1 MKHTPLHAV
10 HVELGARLIDFF
22 GWHMPVLYQS
32 IPDEVLTVRRAVG
45 IFDLCHMGRLTVT
58 GPQREDAVQ
67 RVISNGIERIKP
79 GAIRYALLCNEQ
91 GTILDDTLVYN
102 DEPNEMFH
110 IVVNASNREPD
121 FEHIRANIEPFDAT
135 VTNVSD
141 EQTMIALQ
149 GPASEAVM
157 SSLTEFDLSELGYYR
172 FRHGVVNGIDCI
184 VSRTGYTGEDG
195 FELFFPQEPAVEMW
209 KALMAAGEAHGMAPI
224 GLGARDVL
232 RTEAAMPLYGQD
244 IDLTTNPLEADI
256 AFGVKIDKDF
266 IGAEA
271 LREVKAAGLTRKRV
285 GLEVDTKRVPRPGC
299 VLLRG
304 DEEIGKV
311 TSGTYSP
318 TLEKNI
324 AMGYVPIDM
333 AEADTTL
340 EMDIRGRRHGAR
352 VVPLPFYK
360 RPR

>member
-1 MKHTPLHAV
+1 MHTPLHSV

-22 GWHMPVLYQS
+22 GWHMPVLYGS
-32 IPDEVLTVRRAVG
+32 IPDEVLNVRRAVG
-45 IFDLCHMGRLTVT
+45 LFDLCHMGRLTVS
-58 GPQREDAVQ
+58 GPEREDAVQ
-67 RVISNGIERIKP
+67 RVISNGIDRIKP

-102 DEPNEMFH
+102 DEPNGLFH

-121 FEHIRANIEPFDAT
+121 FEHVRKHIEPYDA
-135 VTNVSD
+135 VVENVSD

-149 GPASEAVM
+149 GPASEAVL
-157 SSLTEFDLSELGYYR
+157 SQLTDFDLSELGYYR
-172 FRHGVVNGIDCI
+172 FRHGVVNGVDCI

-195 FELFFPQEPAVEMW
+195 FELFFAQEPAVEMW
-209 KALMAAGEAHGMAPI
+209 KAIAAAGEAHGLAPI

-244 IDLTTNPLEADI
+244 IDLTTNPLEADVG
-256 AFGVKIDKDF
+256 FGVKLDKDF

-271 LREVKAAGLTRKRV
+271 LRAAKEAGLTRKRV

-299 VLLRG
+299 ELFVG
-304 DEEIGKV
+304 DEKVGTV
-311 TSGTYSP
+311 TSGTFSP
-318 TLEKNI
+318 TLEKPI
-324 AMGYVPIDM
+324 AMGYVPIGL
-333 AEADTTL
+333 AEPDSTL